1 MKTIRMFL
9 LIFALVLAFKLST
22 GIAEAQIS
30 ITDADAIL
38 ERDLQSVNIP
48 TRAAPLAGV
57 FIINED
63 AVLVMNL
70 PATSISTQA
79 APLANVFIIN
89 EDAVL
94 VMNLPPAKI
103 STQAAPLAELF
114 VINQDAV
121 LAKGLVSVNTGT
133 QARPVREVFVINA
146 DAVLTRELVN
156 LDGTTPPVG
165 PSTTASFTLSL
176 DDGLNMVSLPLRT
189 AVSLTARSFAQQLA
203 ATMVIKY
210 DTQQDEFVP
219 FVPEVFSGD
228 GFTIDGG
235 QGYIVNMLNPRDVV
249 FTGTAWSNAPPKHA
263 PSAPSKE
270 PHWAFVVCGIVYEG
284 NGIAQDYGLAV
295 TIENVG
301 TGGIAEAEVGDLEN
315 GRYAAAFVD
324 PSRKD
329 VVNLRDSLRICL
341 KDTETGATSKP
352 IMHTVTPD
360 DVMRGYV
367 ELPLRTESLVPEQ
380 SVLLQNYPNPFNP
393 DTWIPY
399 QLRQDSH
406 VVIKI
411 HTATGQLVR
420 VLDLGYKNAGF
431 YTTKS
436 GAAYWDGRNEAG
448 EPVASGL
455 YFYTLKAG
463 DFMSIKKMAIAK

>member
-1 MKTIRMFL
+1 MRTVKILPL
-9 LIFALVLAFKLST
+9 LFAIVSVFMLS
-22 GIAEAQIS
+22 IVMAAAQIS

-38 ERDLQSVNIP
+38 ERDLQRVNIA
-48 TRAAPLAGV
+48 TQAVPLAEFFV
-57 FIINED
+57 INQD
-63 AVLVMNL
+63 AVSAIDLAVV
-70 PATSISTQA
+70 SISTQA
-79 APLANVFIIN
+79 V
-89 EDAVL
+89 
-94 VMNLPPAKI
+94 
-103 STQAAPLAELF
+103 PLAELF
-114 VINQDAV
+114 VINQDTV
-121 LAKGLVSVNTGT
+121 LTKDLVGVNTGT
-133 QARPVREVFVINA
+133 QARPITEVFIVNA
-146 DAVLTRELVN
+146 DAVLTRDLVN
-156 LDGTTPPVG
+156 LDGTTPPIG
-165 PSTTASFTLSL
+165 PSTISSFTLSL

-270 PHWAFVVCGIVYEG
+270 PHWAFVVCGLVYEG

-295 TIENVG
+295 TIENIV

-329 VVNLRDSLRICL
+329 VVNLMDSLRIYL

-367 ELPLRTESLVPEQ
+367 ELPLRTEYLVPEQ

-406 VVIKI
+406 AVIKI
-411 HTATGQLVR
+411 HTATGQLIR

-431 YTTKS
+431 YTAKS

-463 DFMSIKKMAIAK
+463 DFMSIKKMAIAR